1 MKYECQERIP
11 PDVTGKTYYEGEVY
25 DLTKDEVE
33 KLTKAGHFGAKYEG
47 QVIEARFI
55 RIEDGGTKSTAP
67 ADTDD
72 QYEGLTKDALL
83 DLAATRKIEVKPA
96 MKKDEIIAA
105 LRAQDAEK

>member
-25 DLTKDEVE
+25 DLSKDEVE

-47 QVIEARFI
+47 QIVEARFI
-55 RIEDGGTKSTAP
+55 RIEDGGAKTAP
-67 ADTDD
+67 AETGD
-72 QYEGLTKDALL
+72 QYEGLTKEVLL
-83 DLAATRKIEVKPA
+83 DLAASRKIEVRPA